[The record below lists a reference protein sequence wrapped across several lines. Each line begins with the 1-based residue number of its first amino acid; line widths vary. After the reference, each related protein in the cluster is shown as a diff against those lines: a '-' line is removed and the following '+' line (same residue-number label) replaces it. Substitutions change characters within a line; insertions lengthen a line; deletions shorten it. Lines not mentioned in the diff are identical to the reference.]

1 MASAAAPHHDTRR
14 VCIGLLDGSD
24 LRGALRTFS
33 PRDPDLWIEREPAGA
48 APQRISAQTVV
59 FVAFDRRSETP
70 VSLDAEPLAQTVREE
85 PALRV
90 HLARG
95 RTFVVRPDGD
105 VQDPLGFRAVPADD
119 SADFEEIFFYRHG
132 VSALERDES
141 IGAMLL
147 EGGVLAQED
156 LQRGLDQQA
165 SLRRKRI
172 GEILIERN
180 SIMPEALDEALELQQ
195 RKRARLGEVLVDAG
209 LATREDVERA
219 LVEQRRHG
227 GRRIGEILIEMGVVD
242 EGTLA
247 MTLARKF
254 HLPFVDLDECLIDP
268 DALRA
273 IPRAI
278 IEKYH
283 VLPIDRDHERITIAL
298 SDPLNTEPID
308 LIRFHRG
315 EKIREVV
322 ATPTQLDRYRV
333 RLLSESE
340 SDESDSGIA
349 TLLQSIEIE
358 PRDAAE
364 DEEDPDSVAIRESDN
379 EIIQLASQIIAE
391 AVRRRASDIHIE
403 PNGPRTGVRIR
414 IRVDGECLALPDVP
428 ASHRLA
434 LVSRLKIMASLD
446 ISERRKPQDGK
457 IRLRLPDRTVE
468 LRVATI
474 PTTGGED
481 VVLRILSASKP
492 LALDQL
498 DLFDWNRRE
507 LEQLIRKPY
516 GLVLCV
522 GPTGSG
528 KTTALHSLLGHI
540 NTAGRKIWTAEDPV
554 EITQAGL
561 RQVQVRPK
569 IGFGFAEAMR
579 AFLRADPDV
588 IMVGE
593 MRDRET
599 AGIAIEASLTGHL
612 VFSTLHT
619 NTASETVVRLIDM
632 GLDPFSFGDA
642 LLGVLSQRLA
652 RRLCDRCRSLEP
664 ATEPDLEALRTALG
678 PPSSTEEI
686 GQLSWRARGCE
697 ACRGTGYRGR
707 IPIHELL
714 VVDPALRSAIHAR
727 ENAEQIRELALR
739 RGMTTLLQDGA
750 RKCLRGETDLEQVLA
765 VCTR

>member
-1 MASAAAPHHDTRR
+1 MASESPSPHDIRAVR
-14 VCIGLLDGSD
+14 IGLIEGED
-24 LRGALRTFS
+24 LRGFVRSFS
-33 PRDPDLWIEREPAGA
+33 ARDPDLWLESASGDG
-48 APQRISAQTVV
+48 APQRISTQTVV
-59 FVAFDRRSETP
+59 FVAFEKPDDVSVPTTTAEASETAP
-70 VSLDAEPLAQTVREE
+70 AE

-105 VQDPLGFRAVPADD
+105 MQDPLGFRAFPADENASFD
-119 SADFEEIFFYRHG
+119 EIFFYRHG
-132 VSALERDES
+132 ISALERDES
-141 IGAMLL
+141 IGAMLI
-147 EGGVLAQED
+147 EGGAVAPQD
-156 LQRGLDQQA
+156 LERGLEQQA

-180 SIMPEALDEALELQQ
+180 SIEPTVLEAALELQQ
-195 RKRARLGEVLVDAG
+195 RKGVRLGEVLVEAG
-209 LATREDVERA
+209 LATREDVETA
-219 LVEQRRHG
+219 LAQQRLHG
-227 GRRIGEILIEMGVVD
+227 GRRIGEILVGMGVVD
-242 EGTLA
+242 ERTLA

-254 HLPFVDLDECLIDP
+254 HMPFVDLDECLIDP

-278 IEKYH
+278 VEKH
-283 VLPIDRDHERITIAL
+283 RILPIDRDHERITVAL

-308 LIRFHRG
+308 LIRFHRD

-322 ATPTQLDRYRV
+322 AVPTQLERYLG

-340 SDESDSGIA
+340 TDESEGEIA
-349 TLLQSIEIE
+349 ALLQSIEV
-358 PRDAAE
+358 DARAPGE
-364 DEEDPDSVAIRESDN
+364 DEDDAESVAIRESDN

-391 AVRRRASDIHIE
+391 GVRRQASDIHIE
-403 PNGPRTGVRIR
+403 PNGSRSGVRIR
-414 IRVDGECLALPDVP
+414 IRIDGECLPLPDVP

-434 LVSRLKIMASLD
+434 LVSRLKIMANLD

-457 IRLRLPDRTVE
+457 IRLRLSGRTVE
-468 LRVATI
+468 LRVVTV

-492 LALDQL
+492 VALDAL
-498 DLFDWNRRE
+498 ELSDWNERE

-528 KTTALHSLLGHI
+528 KTTSLHSLLGHI
-540 NTAGRKIWTAEDPV
+540 NTSGRKIWTAEDPV

-569 IGFGFAEAMR
+569 IGFGFAEALR

-593 MRDRET
+593 MRDEET

-619 NTASETVVRLIDM
+619 NSAPETVVRLIDM

-642 LLGVLSQRLA
+642 LLGVLAQRLA

-664 ATEPDLEALRTALG
+664 AAEPDLEALRTALG
-678 PPSSTEEI
+678 PLATSEEI
-686 GQLSWRARGCE
+686 GQLSWRAKGCE
-697 ACRGTGYRGR
+697 LCRGTGYRGR

-714 VVDPALRSAIHAR
+714 VVDQDLRSAIHAR
-727 ENAEQIRELALR
+727 ANAEQIRELAVR

-750 RKCLRGETDLEQVLA
+750 RKCLQGETDLDQVLA
-765 VCTR
+765 VCSR

>member
-1 MASAAAPHHDTRR
+1 LALEATAQHEARR
-14 VCIGLLDGSD
+14 VRIGLLDGGE
-24 LRGALRTFS
+24 LRGALRSFS
-33 PRDPDLWIEREPAGA
+33 PRDPDLWLEPDPPGT

-59 FVAFDRRSETP
+59 FVAFERLHATQG
-70 VSLDAEPLAQTVREE
+70 SLEAEAPADAVREE

-95 RTFVVRPDGD
+95 RTFVVRPEGD
-105 VQDPLGFRAVPADD
+105 MQDPLGFRAVSADD
-119 SADFEEIFFYRHG
+119 SADFDEIFFYRHG

-141 IGAMLL
+141 IGAMLV
-147 EGGVLAQED
+147 EGGALVQED
-156 LQRGLDQQA
+156 LQRGLEQQA

-180 SIMPEALDEALELQQ
+180 SIMPEALDQALELQQ

-209 LATREDVERA
+209 LATREDVEKA
-219 LVEQRRHG
+219 LAEQRRSG

-247 MTLARKF
+247 TTLARKF

-268 DALRA
+268 DAVRA

-278 IEKYH
+278 IEKYA

-315 EKIREVV
+315 EKIREVI
-322 ATPTQLDRYRV
+322 ATPTQLERYRA

-340 SDESDSGIA
+340 SDESDSEIA
-349 TLLQSIEIE
+349 ALLQSIAIE
-358 PRDAAE
+358 PHDAVE
-364 DEEDPDSVAIRESDN
+364 DEDDPESVAIRESDN

-403 PNGPRTGVRIR
+403 PNGPRAGVRIR
-414 IRVDGECLALPDVP
+414 IRVDGECLALPEVP

-492 LALDQL
+492 LELDQL

-507 LEQLIRKPY
+507 LEQLIHKPY

-528 KTTALHSLLGHI
+528 KTTALHSVLGHI

-599 AGIAIEASLTGHL
+599 AGMAIEASLTGHL

-619 NTASETVVRLIDM
+619 NTAAETVVRLIDM

-678 PPSSTEEI
+678 PLSNTDEV
-686 GQLSWRARGCE
+686 GQLSWRGRGCE

-727 ENAEQIRELALR
+727 ANAEQVRELALR

-765 VCTR
+765 VCVR

>member
-1 MASAAAPHHDTRR
+1 M
-14 VCIGLLDGSD
+14 
-24 LRGALRTFS
+24 RTFS
-33 PRDPDLWIEREPAGA
+33 PRDPDLWIELEPAGTL
-48 APQRISAQTVV
+48 PQRISAQTVV
-59 FVAFDRRSETP
+59 FVAFDRHGETP
-70 VSLDAEPLAQTVREE
+70 VSPDAETPAETAGEE

-95 RTFVVRPDGD
+95 RTFVVRPVGD
-105 VQDPLGFRAVPADD
+105 VQDPLGFRAFPADD

-180 SIMPEALDEALELQQ
+180 SIVPEALDEALELQQ

-209 LATREDVERA
+209 LATREDVEKA
-219 LVEQRRHG
+219 LAEQRRHG

-278 IEKYH
+278 LEKYH

-340 SDESDSGIA
+340 SDESDGEIA
-349 TLLQSIEIE
+349 ALLQSIEIE
-358 PRDAAE
+358 PRDAVE
-364 DEEDPDSVAIRESDN
+364 DEEDPESVAIRESDN

-619 NTASETVVRLIDM
+619 NTAPETVVRLIDM

-678 PPSSTEEI
+678 PPSNTEEI

-697 ACRGTGYRGR
+697 TCRGTGYRGR

-727 ENAEQIRELALR
+727 ANAEQIRDLALR

-750 RKCLRGETDLEQVLA
+750 RKCLQGETDLEQVLA

>member
-1 MASAAAPHHDTRR
+1 MALEATAQHEARR
-14 VCIGLLDGSD
+14 VRIGLLDGGE
-24 LRGALRTFS
+24 LRGALRSFS
-33 PRDPDLWIEREPAGA
+33 PRDPDLWLEPDPPGT

-59 FVAFDRRSETP
+59 FVAFERLHATQG
-70 VSLDAEPLAQTVREE
+70 SLEAEAPADAVREE

-95 RTFVVRPDGD
+95 RTFVVRPEGD
-105 VQDPLGFRAVPADD
+105 MQDPLGFRAVSADD
-119 SADFEEIFFYRHG
+119 SADFDEIFFYRHG

-141 IGAMLL
+141 IGAMLV
-147 EGGVLAQED
+147 EGGALVQED
-156 LQRGLDQQA
+156 LQRGLEQQA

-180 SIMPEALDEALELQQ
+180 SIMPEALDQALELQQ

-209 LATREDVERA
+209 LATREDVEKA
-219 LVEQRRHG
+219 LAEQRRSG

-247 MTLARKF
+247 TTLARKF

-268 DALRA
+268 DAVRA

-278 IEKYH
+278 IEKYA

-315 EKIREVV
+315 EKIREVI
-322 ATPTQLDRYRV
+322 ATPTQLERYRA

-340 SDESDSGIA
+340 SDESDSEIA
-349 TLLQSIEIE
+349 ALLQSIAIE
-358 PRDAAE
+358 PHDAVE
-364 DEEDPDSVAIRESDN
+364 DEDDPESVAIRESDN

-403 PNGPRTGVRIR
+403 PNGPRAGVRIR
-414 IRVDGECLALPDVP
+414 IRVDGECLALPEVP

-492 LALDQL
+492 LELDQL

-507 LEQLIRKPY
+507 LEQLIHKPY

-528 KTTALHSLLGHI
+528 KTTALHSVLGHI

-599 AGIAIEASLTGHL
+599 AGMAIEASLTGHL

-619 NTASETVVRLIDM
+619 NTAAETVVRLIDM

-678 PPSSTEEI
+678 PLSNTDEV
-686 GQLSWRARGCE
+686 GQLSWRGRGCE

-727 ENAEQIRELALR
+727 ANAEQVRELALR

-765 VCTR
+765 VCVR